1 MLEGIPHNLATQI
14 FEKERRMSQAVE
26 ERRPSVLGHAILQLL
41 TRNAASGY
49 DLKKRFFSSVGH
61 GWHAYDTQIY
71 RELKSLEAAG
81 FVTGKVAQGRSGPQR
96 RLYSITASGRESL
109 IEWLTSDLDLTKT
122 KDELG
127 LRVWTADLF
136 PSEAFEEFIS
146 KAREQWQES
155 LDHQRT
161 SLRVLVEEYGAP
173 DGWAPDEVFGRQL
186 AIDNVIAVTEAKIA
200 WADRTLKVLKNRKS
214 AR

>member
-1 MLEGIPHNLATQI
+1 MSTPEESRRAT
-14 FEKERRMSQAVE
+14 
-26 ERRPSVLGHAILQLL
+26 SVLGHAILQLL

-71 RELKSLEAAG
+71 RELKTLEASG
-81 FVTGKVAQGRSGPQR
+81 LVTGKVAQGRSGPQR
-96 RLYSITASGRESL
+96 RLYSITELGHESL
-109 IEWLTSDLDLTKT
+109 SDWLISDLDLTKN

-136 PSEAFEEFIS
+136 PPGTLEEFITKS
-146 KAREQWQES
+146 RTQWQES
-155 LDHQRT
+155 LDHQKT
-161 SLRVLVEEYGAP
+161 SLRVLVEEYGSP

-186 AIDNVIAVTEAKIA
+186 AIDNVIAITEAKIA
-200 WADRTLKVLKNRKS
+200 WADRTIKVIRSRQS
-214 AR
+214 AQQ

>member
-1 MLEGIPHNLATQI
+1 MSMSIPA
-14 FEKERRMSQAVE
+14 ES
-26 ERRPSVLGHAILQLL
+26 RRPSVLGHAILQLL

-81 FVTGKVAQGRSGPQR
+81 FVSGKVAQGRSGPQR
-96 RLYSITASGRESL
+96 RLYTITEEGRESL
-109 IEWLTSDLDLTKT
+109 REWLTSDLDLTKV
-122 KDELG
+122 KDELS

-136 PSEAFEEFIS
+136 PPGTFEEFIIQ
-146 KAREQWQES
+146 ARDQWQAS
-155 LDHQRT
+155 LEHQKT
-161 SLRVLVEEYGAP
+161 SLRVLREEYGSA

-186 AIDNVIAVTEAKIA
+186 AIDNIIAVTEAKIA
-200 WADRTLKVLKNRKS
+200 WAERTLKVISSRNALQ
-214 AR
+214 

>member
-1 MLEGIPHNLATQI
+1 MSLPDVS
-14 FEKERRMSQAVE
+14 RRS
-26 ERRPSVLGHAILQLL
+26 SVLGHAILQLL
-41 TRNAASGY
+41 TRNSASGY

-71 RELKSLEAAG
+71 RELKTLEAAG
-81 FVTGKVAQGRSGPQR
+81 LVTGKVAQGRSGPQR
-96 RLYSITASGRESL
+96 RLYSITDAGRESL
-109 IEWLTSDLDLTKT
+109 SEWLMSDLDLTKT

-136 PSEAFEEFIS
+136 PPDAFEEFIS
-146 KAREQWQES
+146 KSRAQWQES

-161 SLRVLVEEYGAP
+161 SLRVLIEEYGAP

-200 WADRTLKVLKNRKS
+200 WADRTMKVIKNRKN
-214 AR
+214 AQ

>member
-1 MLEGIPHNLATQI
+1 MSLPDEP
-14 FEKERRMSQAVE
+14 RRS
-26 ERRPSVLGHAILQLL
+26 SVLGHAILQLL

-71 RELKSLEAAG
+71 RELKTLEAAG
-81 FVTGKVAQGRSGPQR
+81 LVTGKVAQGRSGPQR
-96 RLYSITASGRESL
+96 RLYSITEAGRESL
-109 IEWLTSDLDLTKT
+109 REWLISDLDLSKT

-136 PSEAFEEFIS
+136 PPEAFETFIAKS
-146 KAREQWQES
+146 REQWEKS

-161 SLRVLVEEYGAP
+161 SLRVLIEEYGAP

-186 AIDNVIAVTEAKIA
+186 AIDHVIATTEAKIA
-200 WADRTLKVLKNRKS
+200 WADRTLKVIKNRHNAQK
-214 AR
+214 

>member
-1 MLEGIPHNLATQI
+1 MSSPEET
-14 FEKERRMSQAVE
+14 RRS
-26 ERRPSVLGHAILQLL
+26 SVLGHAILQLL

-71 RELKSLEAAG
+71 RELKTLEASG
-81 FVTGKVAQGRSGPQR
+81 LVTGKVAQGRSGPQR
-96 RLYSITASGRESL
+96 RLYSITDLGRESL
-109 IEWLTSDLDLTKT
+109 SQWLISDLDLTKT

-136 PSEAFEEFIS
+136 PSDTLEEFIAKS
-146 KAREQWQES
+146 RAQWQEA
-155 LDHQRT
+155 LDHQKT
-161 SLRVLVEEYGAP
+161 SLRVLIEQYGAP

-186 AIDNVIAVTEAKIA
+186 AIDNFIAITEAKIA
-200 WADRTLKVLKNRKS
+200 WADRSIKIIRNRKNTQQ
-214 AR
+214 

>member
-1 MLEGIPHNLATQI
+1 
-14 FEKERRMSQAVE
+14 MSLPAE
-26 ERRPSVLGHAILQLL
+26 SRRPSVLGHAILQLL

-81 FVTGKVAQGRSGPQR
+81 FVSGKVAQGRSGPQR
-96 RLYSITASGRESL
+96 RLYTITVAGRESL
-109 IEWLTSDLDLTKT
+109 GEWLTSDLDLTKI
-122 KDELG
+122 KDELS

-136 PSEAFEEFIS
+136 PPDTFEEFIAN
-146 KAREQWQES
+146 AREQWQAALE
-155 LDHQRT
+155 HQRT
-161 SLRVLVEEYGAP
+161 SLRVLREEYGSP

-186 AIDNVIAVTEAKIA
+186 AIDNIIAITEAKIA
-200 WADRTLKVLKNRKS
+200 WADRTLKVISSRKK
-214 AR
+214 ALP

>member
-1 MLEGIPHNLATQI
+1 MSIPA
-14 FEKERRMSQAVE
+14 ES
-26 ERRPSVLGHAILQLL
+26 RRPSVLGHAILQLL

-81 FVTGKVAQGRSGPQR
+81 FVSGKVAQGRSGPQR
-96 RLYSITASGRESL
+96 RLYTITEEGRESL
-109 IEWLTSDLDLTKT
+109 REWLTSDLDLTKV
-122 KDELG
+122 KDELS

-136 PSEAFEEFIS
+136 PPGTFEEFIIQ
-146 KAREQWQES
+146 ARDQWQAS
-155 LDHQRT
+155 LEHQKT
-161 SLRVLVEEYGAP
+161 SLRVLREEYGSA

-186 AIDNVIAVTEAKIA
+186 AIDNIIAVTEAKIA
-200 WADRTLKVLKNRKS
+200 WAERTLKVISSRNALQ
-214 AR
+214 

>member
-1 MLEGIPHNLATQI
+1 
-14 FEKERRMSQAVE
+14 MSTSLPAE
-26 ERRPSVLGHAILQLL
+26 SRRPSVLGHAILQLL

-81 FVTGKVAQGRSGPQR
+81 FVSGKVAQGRSGPQR
-96 RLYSITASGRESL
+96 RLYTITEEGRESL
-109 IEWLTSDLDLTKT
+109 REWLTSDLDLTKI
-122 KDELG
+122 KDELS

-136 PSEAFEEFIS
+136 PPGTFEEFIIQ
-146 KAREQWQES
+146 ARDQWQES
-155 LDHQRT
+155 LEHQKT
-161 SLRVLVEEYGAP
+161 SLRVLREEYGSA

-186 AIDNVIAVTEAKIA
+186 AIDNIIAVTEAKIA
-200 WADRTLKVLKNRKS
+200 WAERTLKVISSRNALK
-214 AR
+214 

>member
-1 MLEGIPHNLATQI
+1 
-14 FEKERRMSQAVE
+14 
-26 ERRPSVLGHAILQLL
+26 VLGHAILQLL

-81 FVTGKVAQGRSGPQR
+81 FVSGKVAQGRSGPQR
-96 RLYSITASGRESL
+96 RLYTITEEGRESL
-109 IEWLTSDLDLTKT
+109 REWLTSDLDLTKI
-122 KDELG
+122 KDELS

-136 PSEAFEEFIS
+136 PPGTFEEFIIQ
-146 KAREQWQES
+146 ARDQWQES
-155 LDHQRT
+155 LEHQKT
-161 SLRVLVEEYGAP
+161 SLRVLREEYGSA

-186 AIDNVIAVTEAKIA
+186 AIDNIIAVTEAKIA
-200 WADRTLKVLKNRKS
+200 WAERTLKVISSRNALK
-214 AR
+214 